1 MELKLQISLL
11 ALGIFIFFYVIGGYI
26 SSYNKGYI
34 SLNAYDANLA
44 IANGNKPLII
54 IGSTIVFALLIYLM
68 ILNKHQKRVYIRIFL
83 LTLIYA
89 LIQAILWLNP
99 LETTSIVLGGI
110 CLAAMRMFIIM
121 TCILMIPGASP
132 NLKWLLISII
142 ILAAISVVLQI
153 VFAYAASNIY
163 ETIHPGLENYVILL
177 FLIIVLLLGL
187 Y

>member
-68 ILNKHQKRVYIRIFL
+68 ILNKHQKRLYLRIFL
-83 LTLIYA
+83 LVVMYS